1 MAVTLTRP
9 QQPQQLTRDEVDFY
23 NEHGYLR
30 LRAVYTPTEVA
41 QLSEE
46 LDYVIE
52 NFATRGKGW
61 SGPWR
66 QQLMNATEEQQSV
79 LVALHEV
86 QMYAASWMRAI
97 LEPRLTQS
105 LADIL
110 GPAVE
115 FHHATLH
122 AKGPDFGAPFPMHQ
136 DYPFYPHQDGRYID
150 AILHVDGADEDGG
163 CLKFLDGSHKLGPLQ
178 HSTEG
183 SPHLDQ
189 NVYRLEDAVPVPA
202 EPGDV
207 VFFSIHTIHGSALNR
222 KPTWRRVMRLGYRDP
237 HNRQL
242 SGQGYGRPGLMVHGL
257 RPKLD
262 DAPLSV
268 YGDSKQ
274 NEALAAQRDADAQLA
289 KDLARPQDTTFT
301 LAGVERLNPYGNWGA
316 QAQPLRDDD

>member
-1 MAVTLTRP
+1 
-9 QQPQQLTRDEVDFY
+9 
-23 NEHGYLR
+23 
-30 LRAVYTPTEVA
+30 
-41 QLSEE
+41 
-46 LDYVIE
+46 
-52 NFATRGKGW
+52 
-61 SGPWR
+61 
-66 QQLMNATEEQQSV
+66 
-79 LVALHEV
+79 
-86 QMYAASWMRAI
+86 MRAI

-150 AILHVDGADEDGG
+150 AILHVDGPMRTGAASSSWTGAT
-163 CLKFLDGSHKLGPLQ
+163 SWAPLQ

-189 NVYRLEDAVPVPA
+189 NVYRLEDAVSVPA

-262 DAPLSV
+262 DTPLSV

-289 KDLARPQDTTFT
+289 KDRWPGPRTPPSPWPGWSA
-301 LAGVERLNPYGNWGA
+301 
-316 QAQPLRDDD
+316 

>member
-1 MAVTLTRP
+1 
-9 QQPQQLTRDEVDFY
+9 
-23 NEHGYLR
+23 
-30 LRAVYTPTEVA
+30 
-41 QLSEE
+41 
-46 LDYVIE
+46 
-52 NFATRGKGW
+52 
-61 SGPWR
+61 
-66 QQLMNATEEQQSV
+66 MNATEEQQSV

-150 AILHVDGADEDGG
+150 AILHVDGADDDSG
-163 CLKFLDGSHKLGPLQ
+163 CLKFLDRSHTLGALQ
-178 HSTEG
+178 HNMTG

-189 NVYRLEDAVPVPA
+189 TVYRLEDAVSVPA
-202 EPGDV
+202 DPGDV

-222 KPTWRRVMRLGYRDP
+222 KPRWRRVMRLGYRDP

-242 SGQGYGRPGLMVHGL
+242 SGQGYGRPGLMVYGR

-262 DAPLSV
+262 DTALSV
-268 YGDSKQ
+268 YGDAKQ
-274 NEALAAQRDADAQLA
+274 NDALTAQREADAQQA
-289 KDLARPQDTTFT
+289 RDLARPQDTEFKV
-301 LAGVERLNPYGNWGA
+301 AGVERLNPYGNWGA
-316 QAQPLRDDD
+316 QAQPLQDDD